1 MATIFNVLQNKIKN
15 SVDELLEYGF
25 ISNDRDSINSIK
37 NIAKDIIDN
46 SVSSH
51 SMIDLLNAEPE
62 ILLMDL
68 RNVPDT
74 IKVMNSDK
82 PNYLDSLKAFMTQA
96 LFNYALEYLHK
107 KNVFK
112 KDKEGNIVLKN

>member
-96 LFNYALEYLHK
+96 LFNYELEYLHK
-107 KNVFK
+107 KDVFK